1 MTLPPAH
8 GSKVFETLEAFNQGY
23 AGPQTKLL
31 EKKSRGKWFFAR
43 VLPGFFLLT
52 DAYVKILL
60 VGRMTFV
67 SSVVSAP
74 KNCFRK
80 QVLGRCTCVL
90 DSSVIVAGIS
100 RRAGNEI
107 RQLSDVV

>member
-1 MTLPPAH
+1 MLGRRPSFWKRNLEVSGSLP
-8 GSKVFETLEAFNQGY
+8 GFY
-23 AGPQTKLL
+23 
-31 EKKSRGKWFFAR
+31 R
-43 VLPGFFLLT
+43 GFFLLT